1 MHIAGK
7 HEGKKPYTC
16 NLCGVS
22 FAWKNNLTTHIDGVH
37 RGIKKQYK
45 KKIRVHIWAKQ
56 EQKSQ
61 RDAVLELFLFSEEY
75 CGHIEF
81 YVDSESKFEFPKLKE
96 KSGPYRKGIKRNSS
110 KK

>member
-1 MHIAGK
+1 MVHKGIKRVMKKDKNPKCTICNASFYQNSALKLHIAGK

-45 KKIRVHIWAKQ
+45 KKIRVHI
-56 EQKSQ
+56 
-61 RDAVLELFLFSEEY
+61 
-75 CGHIEF
+75 
-81 YVDSESKFEFPKLKE
+81 
-96 KSGPYRKGIKRNSS
+96 
-110 KK
+110 

>member
-1 MHIAGK
+1 MYYLQCIILSKQCLEIAYGWAWAGK

-45 KKIRVHIWAKQ
+45 KKIRVHI
-56 EQKSQ
+56 
-61 RDAVLELFLFSEEY
+61 
-75 CGHIEF
+75 
-81 YVDSESKFEFPKLKE
+81 
-96 KSGPYRKGIKRNSS
+96 
-110 KK
+110 